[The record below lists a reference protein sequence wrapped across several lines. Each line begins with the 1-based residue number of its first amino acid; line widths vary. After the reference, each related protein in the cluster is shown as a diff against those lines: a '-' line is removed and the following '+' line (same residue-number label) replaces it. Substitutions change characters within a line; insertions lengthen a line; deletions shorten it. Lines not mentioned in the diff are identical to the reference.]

1 MNWMARA
8 MTVWM
13 KRGDAVRYQIHWQL
27 LEETQRMSARTEW
40 MVMRM
45 RARMSS
51 MECHHS
57 LLREVWRRD
66 AQQNVAYAPVQWGP
80 VDM

>member
-1 MNWMARA
+1 MARSIA
-8 MTVWM
+8 AWTE
-13 KRGDAVRYQIHWQL
+13 RGDAVRYQIQWQL
-27 LEETQRMSARTEW
+27 LEETQRVSEGLEW